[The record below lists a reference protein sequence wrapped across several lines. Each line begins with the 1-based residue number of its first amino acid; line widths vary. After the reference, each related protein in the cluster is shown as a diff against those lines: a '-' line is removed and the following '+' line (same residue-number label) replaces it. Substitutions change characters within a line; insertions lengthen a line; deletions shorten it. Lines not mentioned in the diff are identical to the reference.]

1 MKTFT
6 LDSYNGKL
14 NPDIEW
20 IEKQTR
26 EDLRKVVECF
36 ITNCIKND
44 VEVTSA
50 SGLFYEMVMQEL
62 TMIRSKQVF
71 ELNKNVIKK
80 FISLGN

>member
-6 LDSYNGKL
+6 LDSLNGKM
-14 NPDIEW
+14 NTDIEW
-20 IEKQTR
+20 IERQTR
-26 EDLRKVVECF
+26 EDLKKVVEYF

-62 TMIRSKQVF
+62 TMTRSKQVF
-71 ELNKNVIKK
+71 ELNKKCH
-80 FISLGN
+80 

>member
-6 LDSYNGKL
+6 LDSRNGKM

-20 IEKQTR
+20 IESQTR
-26 EDLRKVVECF
+26 EELRKVVECF
-36 ITNCIKND
+36 IMNCIMND

-71 ELNKNVIKK
+71 ELNKK
-80 FISLGN
+80 SH